1 MNKYKDSFKK
11 YEVKDEVKENIM
23 RKIENHKRFKACYAL
38 LFVGILGIVSLT
50 TVYAEQIKEF
60 FKSWT
65 VEKSVATVP
74 EGASV
79 DVIAQKT
86 NFDAVKLEENNKHS
100 EEMTVSQAEEE
111 IGIDLLNYKDNKVGY
126 TLSNFYNKDG
136 LVSDIHVGYG
146 ILYQDKDI
154 SEFENITE
162 GNNKIKRL
170 GLHADI
176 YTNNFEEDA
185 LLNDLWFT
193 YVDGDNPYLDN
204 YQKIELKNIGVTA
217 VYYEIDTRDPEKDP
231 KTDRFQSVGNELRF
245 AYKGVAYTLGGQ
257 NMTLEEVI
265 SIANELSV

>member
-11 YEVKDEVKENIM
+11 YEVKDEIKENIM
-23 RKIENHKRFKACYAL
+23 RKIEKPKRFKLCYAL
-38 LFVGILGIVSLT
+38 LFIGMLGVVSLT

-65 VEKSVATVP
+65 AEETEISVP
-74 EGASV
+74 DGASV

-86 NFDAVKLEENNKHS
+86 NFDNVKLEENNKHS
-100 EEMTVSQAEEE
+100 GEMTVSQAEKE
-111 IGIDLLNYKDNKVGY
+111 IGIDLLKYKDNKVGY

-136 LVSDIHVGYG
+136 LVSDILVGYG

-162 GNNKIKRL
+162 GDNKIKNLALR
-170 GLHADI
+170 ANI

-185 LLNDLWFT
+185 LLNDLWFI
-193 YVDGDNPYLDN
+193 YVDGDNQNLSN
-204 YQKIELKNIGVTA
+204 YQKIELKNLGVTA

-231 KTDRFQSVGNELRF
+231 KIDRFQKVDNELRF
-245 AYKGVAYTLGGQ
+245 AYKGVAYSLIGQ